1 MQSKKDQDYIASVE
15 KAIAQKYGT
24 DTIQNPKS
32 NWTDEKEREYL
43 SQLKKFSE
51 NERRQQD
58 QEEKVE
64 TNGYFISKKLLN
76 KETNRTC
83 PVCDTYSFDLKD
95 DVYMSKFECC
105 FKCYIQWV
113 EDREERWATGWRP
126 QGEQ

>member
-1 MQSKKDQDYIASVE
+1 MTKDQNYIASVE
-15 KAIAQKYGT
+15 KAIEQKYGI

-51 NERRQQD
+51 NERHQQD

-83 PVCDTYSFDLKD
+83 PVCDTYSFNLKD

-105 FKCYIQWV
+105 RKCYIQWV

-126 QGEQ
+126 QGE

>member
-24 DTIQNPKS
+24 DAIQNPKS

-43 SQLKKFSE
+43 FQLKKFSE

-126 QGEQ
+126 QGE

>member
-1 MQSKKDQDYIASVE
+1 MQSKKDQNYIANVE

-24 DTIQNPKS
+24 DAIQNPKS

-105 FKCYIQWV
+105 RKCYIQWV

-126 QGEQ
+126 QGE

>member
-1 MQSKKDQDYIASVE
+1 MQSKKDQNYIANVE

-32 NWTDEKEREYL
+32 NWTDEKEQEYL
-43 SQLKKFSE
+43 FKLKKFSE

-113 EDREERWATGWRP
+113 EDREERWSTGWRP
-126 QGEQ
+126 QGE

>member
-1 MQSKKDQDYIASVE
+1 MKKDQDYIVRLE

-24 DTIQNPKS
+24 SAIQNPKS

-43 SQLKKFSE
+43 SQLRGMAK
-51 NERRQQD
+51 NEKHQQD

-76 KETNRTC
+76 KDTNRTC

-105 FKCYIQWV
+105 RKCYIQWV

-126 QGEQ
+126 QGE

>member
-1 MQSKKDQDYIASVE
+1 MQSKKDQNYIANVE

-83 PVCDTYSFDLKD
+83 PVCDTYSFNLKD

-113 EDREERWATGWRP
+113 EGREERWASGWRP
-126 QGEQ
+126 QGE

>member
-1 MQSKKDQDYIASVE
+1 MQSKKDQNYIANVE

-113 EDREERWATGWRP
+113 EDREERWGAGWRP
-126 QGEQ
+126 QGE

>member
-1 MQSKKDQDYIASVE
+1 MGNVNLGSTEDYFLARSRVI
-15 KAIAQKYGT
+15 
-24 DTIQNPKS
+24 
-32 NWTDEKEREYL
+32 WTGEYL
-43 SQLKKFSE
+43 FQLKKFSE

-126 QGEQ
+126 QGE

>member
-1 MQSKKDQDYIASVE
+1 MKKDQSYIANVE
-15 KAIAQKYGT
+15 KAITQKYGI

-126 QGEQ
+126 QGE

>member
-1 MQSKKDQDYIASVE
+1 MQSKKDQSYIANVE

-24 DTIQNPKS
+24 ETVQNPKS

-83 PVCDTYSFDLKD
+83 PVCDTYSFNLKD
-95 DVYMSKFECC
+95 DVYMSKFEC
-105 FKCYIQWV
+105 FRKCYIQWV

-126 QGEQ
+126 QGE

>member
-1 MQSKKDQDYIASVE
+1 MKKEQEYIASVE

-51 NERRQQD
+51 NERRTQD

-83 PVCDTYSFDLKD
+83 PVCVKYSFDSKD

-126 QGEQ
+126 QGD

>member
-1 MQSKKDQDYIASVE
+1 MKKDQEYIASVE

-51 NERRQQD
+51 NERRTQD

-83 PVCDTYSFDLKD
+83 PVCDTYSFNLKD

-126 QGEQ
+126 QGE

>member
-24 DTIQNPKS
+24 DAIQNPKS

-43 SQLKKFSE
+43 FQLKKFSE

-83 PVCDTYSFDLKD
+83 PVCDTYSFNLKD

-105 FKCYIQWV
+105 WKCYIQWV

-126 QGEQ
+126 QGE

>member
-1 MQSKKDQDYIASVE
+1 MKKDQNYIASVE
-15 KAIAQKYGT
+15 KAIEQKYGI

-32 NWTDEKEREYL
+32 NWTDEKERDYL

-105 FKCYIQWV
+105 RKCYIQWV

-126 QGEQ
+126 QGE

>member
-1 MQSKKDQDYIASVE
+1 MQSKKDQNYIANVE

-83 PVCDTYSFDLKD
+83 PVCDTYSFNLKD

-126 QGEQ
+126 QGD

>member
-1 MQSKKDQDYIASVE
+1 MNNKGDQSYIASVE
-15 KAIAQKYGT
+15 KAIAQKYGI

-32 NWTDEKEREYL
+32 NWTDEKEQEYL
-43 SQLKKFSE
+43 FQLKKFSE

-126 QGEQ
+126 QGE

>member
-1 MQSKKDQDYIASVE
+1 MQSKKDQNYIASIE
-15 KAIAQKYGT
+15 KAIAQKYGM

-32 NWTDEKEREYL
+32 NWTDEKEQEYL

-51 NERRQQD
+51 NEKHQQD

-83 PVCDTYSFDLKD
+83 PVCGTYSFNLKD

-113 EDREERWATGWRP
+113 EDREERWAAGWRP
-126 QGEQ
+126 QGE

>member
-1 MQSKKDQDYIASVE
+1 MQSKKDQNYIAKVE
-15 KAIAQKYGT
+15 KAITQKYGI

-32 NWTDEKEREYL
+32 NWTDEKEQEYL
-43 SQLKKFSE
+43 FQLKKFSE

-126 QGEQ
+126 QGD

>member
-24 DTIQNPKS
+24 ETIQNPKS

-83 PVCDTYSFDLKD
+83 PVCDTYSFNLKD

-105 FKCYIQWV
+105 RKCYIQWV
-113 EDREERWATGWRP
+113 EDREERWAAGWRP
-126 QGEQ
+126 QGG

>member
-24 DTIQNPKS
+24 ETIQNPKS
-32 NWTDEKEREYL
+32 NWTDEKERDYL

-83 PVCDTYSFDLKD
+83 PVCDTYSFNLKD

-126 QGEQ
+126 QGE

>member
-1 MQSKKDQDYIASVE
+1 MQSKKDQNYIANVE

-105 FKCYIQWV
+105 RKCYIQWV

-126 QGEQ
+126 QGE

>member
-1 MQSKKDQDYIASVE
+1 VQSKKDQNYIANVE

-43 SQLKKFSE
+43 SQLKKFSK

-126 QGEQ
+126 QGE

>member
-1 MQSKKDQDYIASVE
+1 MQSKKDQSYIANVE
-15 KAIAQKYGT
+15 KAITQKYGI

-43 SQLKKFSE
+43 FQLKKFSE

-105 FKCYIQWV
+105 RKCYIQWV

-126 QGEQ
+126 QGE

>member
-1 MQSKKDQDYIASVE
+1 MQSKKDQNYIASIE
-15 KAIAQKYGT
+15 KAIAQKYGM

-32 NWTDEKEREYL
+32 NWTDEKEQEYL

-51 NERRQQD
+51 NEKHQQD

-105 FKCYIQWV
+105 RGCYIQWV

-126 QGEQ
+126 QGE

>member
-1 MQSKKDQDYIASVE
+1 MKKDQSYIANVE
-15 KAIAQKYGT
+15 KAITQKYGI

-43 SQLKKFSE
+43 FQLKKFSE

-126 QGEQ
+126 QGE

>member
-43 SQLKKFSE
+43 FQLKKFSE

-83 PVCDTYSFDLKD
+83 PVCAKYSFDSKD
-95 DVYMSKFECC
+95 DVYMSKYECC
-105 FKCYIQWV
+105 YICYTQWV

-126 QGEQ
+126 QGE

>member
-1 MQSKKDQDYIASVE
+1 MQSKKDQNYIANIE

-43 SQLKKFSE
+43 SQLKKFSK

-64 TNGYFISKKLLN
+64 TNGYFVSKKLLN

-126 QGEQ
+126 QGD